1 MNDLWARII
10 GGVLVLYAAF
20 VIYRG
25 RISIS
30 DDYSRSSEWLQR
42 SEKPVQFWFAVG
54 VILVIAALLIFNVF
68 HF

>member
-1 MNDLWARII
+1 MSWTMIV
-10 GGVLVLYAAF
+10 GVILVLYAGY

-25 RISIS
+25 RISTS
-30 DDYSRSSEWLQR
+30 DDYGHSEWLNR
-42 SEKPVQFWFAVG
+42 AEKPVQFWFSVA